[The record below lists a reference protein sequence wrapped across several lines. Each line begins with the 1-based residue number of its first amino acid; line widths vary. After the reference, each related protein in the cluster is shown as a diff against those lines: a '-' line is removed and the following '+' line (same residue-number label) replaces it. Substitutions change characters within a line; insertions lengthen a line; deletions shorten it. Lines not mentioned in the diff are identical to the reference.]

1 MAENLPKSIGKY
13 AVNGI
18 AGRGAQGV
26 VYRAHDPFVDRAVA
40 IKVWSSVPGE
50 GADEEQ
56 LRHMRKMF
64 FNEAQAAGGLD
75 HPNILRV
82 YDAGEADGEP
92 YIVME
97 YVEDSHNL
105 RQHCNR
111 SAQLAVEQV
120 AAYVRDCALALEHAH
135 ANGVVHRDIKPAN
148 IMLNSAGDVK
158 IVDFGI
164 ADRQRAGVTPVKSSC
179 GSPRYV
185 SPEQARGDKVGSQSD
200 LYSLGTVLFEL
211 LAGVP
216 PFQRKGIPSLLYAI
230 AYEDP
235 PDIRS
240 LRPDL
245 PELLIDVVNKALL
258 KSTAERY
265 QDGGSFAADLAAVF
279 EDPAHEV
286 DDEPSEERKFQMLRP
301 LSFLEPFTDDELWEF
316 IEVGEWCKFRTG
328 EEIVVEEDVH
338 GALYILISGRVG
350 VSRGATVLDEINAGE
365 CLGEIGYVLDEPRVS
380 TITAV
385 KSSVALRIDE
395 PVTDWASF
403 TCQLKFSKQIQRVLA
418 TRLSSSSRK
427 AAEARGA

>member
-1 MAENLPKSIGKY
+1 MADKLPTSIGKY

-26 VYRAHDPFVDRAVA
+26 VYRAHDPFIDRAVA
-40 IKVWSSVPGE
+40 IKVWSTAPDE
-50 GADEEQ
+50 DADEEQ
-56 LRHMRKMF
+56 LRRMRKLF
-64 FNEAQAAGGLD
+64 FNEAQAAGSLD

-97 YVEDSHNL
+97 FVEGSHNL

-111 SAQLAVEQV
+111 AAQLPVEQV
-120 AAYVRDCALALEHAH
+120 VSYIRDCALALEHAH

-164 ADRQRAGVTPVKSSC
+164 ADRQRSDATQVKSSF
-179 GSPRYV
+179 GSPRYM
-185 SPEQARGDKVGSQSD
+185 SPEQARGDSVGSQSD

-211 LAGVP
+211 LAGEP

-230 AYEDP
+230 AYEEP
-235 PDIRS
+235 PDIRT

-245 PELLIDVVNKALL
+245 PETLIEIVNKALL
-258 KSTAERY
+258 KSTDERY
-265 QDGGSFAADLAAVF
+265 QDGGSFAADLAAVY
-279 EDPAHEV
+279 EEPVPEA
-286 DDEPSEERKFQMLRP
+286 DDEPSDDRKFQMLRP
-301 LSFLEPFTDDELWEF
+301 LPFLEPFTDDELWEF

-328 EEIVVEEDVH
+328 QEIMVEEDADD
-338 GALYILISGRVG
+338 ALYILISGRVG
-350 VSRGATVLDEINAGE
+350 VSRGAAVLDEINAGE
-365 CLGEIGYVLDEPRVS
+365 CLGEIGYVLDEPRVC

-403 TCQLKFSKQIQRVLA
+403 TCQLKLSKQIQRVLA
-418 TRLSSSSRK
+418 MRLSSSSRK

>member
-1 MAENLPKSIGKY
+1 MAENLPTSIGKY
-13 AVNGI
+13 EVKGI

-26 VYRAHDPFVDRAVA
+26 VYRAHDPFIDRAVA
-40 IKVWSSVPGE
+40 IKMWSSAPDDEV
-50 GADEEQ
+50 DEER
-56 LRHMRKMF
+56 LRNMRSLF
-64 FNEAQAAGGLD
+64 FNEAQAAGSLD

-97 YVEDSHNL
+97 FVEGSHNL
-105 RQHCNR
+105 RQHCNPAAGL
-111 SAQLAVEQV
+111 SVEQV
-120 AAYVRDCALALEHAH
+120 VGYIRDCALALEHAH

-148 IMLNSAGDVK
+148 IMLNASGDVK

-164 ADRQRAGVTPVKSSC
+164 ADRQRANATQVKSSL
-179 GSPRYV
+179 GSPRYM
-185 SPEQARGDKVGSQSD
+185 SPEQARGDKVGRQSD

-211 LAGVP
+211 LAGEP

-230 AYEDP
+230 AYEEP
-235 PDIRS
+235 QDIRT

-245 PELLIDVVNKALL
+245 PQALFEVVNKALR
-258 KSTAERY
+258 KSTDARY

-279 EDPAHEV
+279 EEPAPEA
-286 DDEPSEERKFQMLRP
+286 DDEPADEDKFRMLRP
-301 LSFLEPFTDDELWEF
+301 LQFLEPFTDDELWEF
-316 IEVGEWCKFRTG
+316 IEAGEWCKFRTG
-328 EEIVVEEDVH
+328 QEVVVEEDADD
-338 GALYILISGRVG
+338 ALYILISGRVG
-350 VSRGATVLDEINAGE
+350 VSRGAAVLGEINAGE

-395 PVTDWASF
+395 PVADWASF
-403 TCQLKFSKQIQRVLA
+403 TCQLKLSKQIQHVLA
-418 TRLSSSSRK
+418 MRLSSFSRK